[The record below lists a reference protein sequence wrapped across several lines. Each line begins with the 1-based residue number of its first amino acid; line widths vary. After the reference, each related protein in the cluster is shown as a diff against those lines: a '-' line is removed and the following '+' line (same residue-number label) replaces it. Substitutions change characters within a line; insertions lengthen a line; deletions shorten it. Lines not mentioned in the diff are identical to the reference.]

1 MVTSGAAGRVD
12 WGPPTPGHPPLA
24 ARVFTG
30 LPLQV
35 QALTV
40 LRAQLQGR
48 GAELSHGEERVGD
61 VGQKAVQ
68 VQKLPPARLL
78 LWAPEQHGHHAGEE
92 LLAPSLRWLP
102 TPFHLGRQNL
112 QQPGERDTG
121 VSRCPWPFH
130 MAPAWGMKR
139 SVHGPPHL
147 SLWRTQFA
155 YWKAYGHPIGL

>member
-1 MVTSGAAGRVD
+1 MVTSGAAGQVD
-12 WGPPTPGHPPLA
+12 SGPPTPGHPPLA
-24 ARVFTG
+24 AWVFTG

-48 GAELSHGEERVGD
+48 GAGLSHGEERVGD

-78 LWAPEQHGHHAGEE
+78 LWAPKQHGHHAGEE

-102 TPFHLGRQNL
+102 TPFHLGR
-112 QQPGERDTG
+112 
-121 VSRCPWPFH
+121 
-130 MAPAWGMKR
+130 
-139 SVHGPPHL
+139 
-147 SLWRTQFA
+147 
-155 YWKAYGHPIGL
+155 